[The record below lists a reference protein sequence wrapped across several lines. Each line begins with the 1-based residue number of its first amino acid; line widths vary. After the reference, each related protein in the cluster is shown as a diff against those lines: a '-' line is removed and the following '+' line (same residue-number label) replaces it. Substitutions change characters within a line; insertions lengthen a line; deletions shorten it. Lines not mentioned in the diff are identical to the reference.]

1 MGLDLK
7 IKSRK
12 IQDIPVLDLEGEID
26 VYTYPALNDALLA
39 LIKDGN
45 AVITVNMENVSYID
59 STGLGVLANGI
70 NKLSEKKGELRVVC
84 AQPNLIKIFTVSG
97 LLNRNLKIFNAESEA
112 FGVKKTKTVK

>member
-26 VYTYPALNDALLA
+26 VYTYPVLNDALLA

-45 AVITVNMENVSYID
+45 TTITVNMENVSYID
-59 STGLGVLANGI
+59 STGLGVLANSL
-70 NKLSEKKGELRVVC
+70 NKIAGKKGELRVIC
-84 AQPNLIKIFTVSG
+84 NQPNLLKIFTVSG
-97 LLNRNLKIFNAESEA
+97 LLNRNLKIFHDETEL
-112 FGVKKTKTVK
+112 K